1 VAPTQQPQSPKTA
14 RHPPT
19 FARPLESEAQEG
31 ALLVDATP
39 HTLAFCGVNQQQ
51 PFSST
56 KLEDDWSSLALDEF
70 FVVDEKSPM
79 LASGGAQQQAV
90 EQASL
95 DADDLSDLLMTDS
108 ELVDATGFLK
118 ELLASGAST
127 SEDVARDATDFS
139 MNDVEPLIAEIER
152 SLKDDRE
159 QMPSPFGTADDVVWA
174 DAFSNEL
181 LAN

>member
-1 VAPTQQPQSPKTA
+1 VAPTQQPQSPKVA

-31 ALLVDATP
+31 ALLVDAATP
-39 HTLAFCGVNQQQ
+39 QTLAYCGVNQQQ
-51 PFSST
+51 PPFS
-56 KLEDDWSSLALDEF
+56 DDWSSLALDEF

-90 EQASL
+90 EHASF
-95 DADDLSDLLMTDS
+95 DDLNDLLMTDS

-118 ELLASGAST
+118 ELLASGGST
-127 SEDVARDATDFS
+127 TEDTSRDATDFS

-159 QMPSPFGTADDVVWA
+159 QMPSPFGTADDVVWGE
-174 DAFSNEL
+174 AFSNEL

>member
-1 VAPTQQPQSPKTA
+1 VAPTQQPQSPKVA

-31 ALLVDATP
+31 LLVDATP
-39 HTLAFCGVNQQQ
+39 QTLAFCGVNQQQ
-51 PFSST
+51 PPFS
-56 KLEDDWSSLALDEF
+56 DDWSSLALDEF

-79 LASGGAQQQAV
+79 LASGGAQQQTV
-90 EQASL
+90 EHVY
-95 DADDLSDLLMTDS
+95 DDLNDLLMTDS

-118 ELLASGAST
+118 ELLAST
-127 SEDVARDATDFS
+127 SADTTDLS

-152 SLKDDRE
+152 SLKDDGER
-159 QMPSPFGTADDVVWA
+159 MPSPFGVADDVVWGE
-174 DAFSNEL
+174 AFSNEL